1 MRFFSRAL
9 ELSSSFASPFPV
21 TALPPAL
28 RGAPGGEVLPQGYRP
43 AILSFV
49 SPTASAWCLSNFRR
63 FFDFSFVLLV
73 LAVLAVPML
82 VIALCVR
89 LTSRGPAFF
98 AQYRVGRGGR
108 LFRIYKFRSMTGDA
122 SHSGPGLTKAGDCRI
137 TTFGRW
143 LRKLK
148 LDELPQFY
156 NILRGEMSLVGPRP
170 KLPRYTGIVNMPY
183 RPGITG
189 AATLAFR
196 REERMLSRVHPSQL
210 DDYYKQYIRPLK
222 TRMDVRYMCRAT
234 FWSDLR
240 LISAT
245 FLACLAP
252 SPAPSV
258 VRHAS
263 AQSHAYLPHPA
274 HLTSAQKSFETA
286 I

>member
-1 MRFFSRAL
+1 MQLPSRAL
-9 ELSSSFASPFPV
+9 ESNPIFASPFPV
-21 TALPPAL
+21 TAPPSIQS
-28 RGAPGGEVLPQGYRP
+28 GAPDCEARPQSCRP
-43 AILSFV
+43 ASLSLE
-49 SPTASAWCLSNFRR
+49 SPTASAWCLSKSRR
-63 FFDFSFVLLV
+63 IFDLSFALLV

-98 AQYRVGRGGR
+98 AQNRVGREGR
-108 LFRIYKFRSMTGDA
+108 LFRVYKFRSMTWDA
-122 SHSGPGLTKAGDCRI
+122 GHRGPGLTRNGDCRI
-137 TTFGRW
+137 TTFGHW

-156 NILRGEMSLVGPRP
+156 NVLRGEMSLVGPRP
-170 KLPRYTGIVNMPY
+170 KLPRYTSIVDMPY

-196 REERMLSRVHPSQL
+196 REEGMLSRVHPSHL
-210 DDYYKQYIRPLK
+210 DDYYSQHIRPLK

-240 LISAT
+240 LIGAT
-245 FLACLAP
+245 FLACLTP
-252 SPAPSV
+252 SPAPPV

-263 AQSHAYLPHPA
+263 TQFLAYPPQPAQQVSTA
-274 HLTSAQKSFETA
+274 KSFETA
-286 I
+286 N

>member
-1 MRFFSRAL
+1 MQLPSRAL
-9 ELSSSFASPFPV
+9 ESNPIFASPFPV
-21 TALPPAL
+21 TAPPSIQS
-28 RGAPGGEVLPQGYRP
+28 GAPDCEARPQSYGR
-43 AILSFV
+43 AIRSLE
-49 SPTASAWCLSNFRR
+49 SPTASAWCLSKSRR
-63 FFDFSFVLLV
+63 IFDLSFALLV

-98 AQYRVGRGGR
+98 AQYRVGREGR
-108 LFRIYKFRSMTGDA
+108 LFRVYKFRSMTWDA
-122 SHSGPGLTKAGDCRI
+122 GHRGPGLTRNGDCRI
-137 TTFGRW
+137 TTFGHW

-156 NILRGEMSLVGPRP
+156 NVLCGEMSLVGPRP
-170 KLPRYTGIVNMPY
+170 KLPRYTSIVDMPY

-196 REERMLSRVHPSQL
+196 REEGMLSRVHPSHL
-210 DDYYKQYIRPLK
+210 DDYYSQHIRPLK

-240 LISAT
+240 LIGAT
-245 FLACLAP
+245 FLACLTP
-252 SPAPSV
+252 SPAPPV

-263 AQSHAYLPHPA
+263 TQFLAYPPQPAQQVSTA
-274 HLTSAQKSFETA
+274 KSFETA
-286 I
+286 N